1 MASRI
6 ASTNITAML
15 IDWSNGDETILEE
28 LLPVVDRELRR
39 LARHYIRRIRPGTT
53 FQTTALINEAYIR
66 LVDQK
71 TVKWQNRAHFYGI
84 AARMMRRVLLNYIRD
99 QNRLKRGGGAVRI
112 SLSEVAVISKERSKE
127 LIALDEALTKLAEI
141 DERKSQV
148 VELRYFGGLTVEET
162 AEALHVSKITVIR
175 DWNMAKAWL
184 AREIKN
190 EC

>member
-1 MASRI
+1 
-6 ASTNITAML
+6 ML
-15 IDWSNGDETILEE
+15 IDWGNGDEAILEE
-28 LLPVVDRELRR
+28 LLPIVDRELRR
-39 LARHYIRRIRPGTT
+39 LARHYIRRIRPGAT

-71 TVKWQNRAHFYGI
+71 NVKWQNRAHFYGI
-84 AARMMRRVLLNYIRD
+84 AAHMMRRILLNYVRD
-99 QNRLKRGGGAVRI
+99 QNRLKRGGGAIQI

-127 LIALDEALTKLAEI
+127 LIELDEALTKLASV
-141 DERKSQV
+141 DERKSRV

-162 AEALHVSKITVIR
+162 AEVLNISKITVIR

-190 EC
+190 ES